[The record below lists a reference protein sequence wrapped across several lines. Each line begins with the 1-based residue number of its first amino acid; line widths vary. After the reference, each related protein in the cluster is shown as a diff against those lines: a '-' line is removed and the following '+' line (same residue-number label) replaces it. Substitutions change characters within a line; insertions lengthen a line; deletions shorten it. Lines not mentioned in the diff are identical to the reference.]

1 MAQAKPTFPLL
12 LPPEE
17 VEVEVEVA
25 AEEVLV
31 ELAEAGALEE
41 VWATS
46 EVVGAA
52 ADVAADVAA
61 AELLKLVVGRG
72 LQRFVE
78 LSARLFLLAITS
90 W

>member
-1 MAQAKPTFPLL
+1 M
-12 LPPEE
+12 
-17 VEVEVEVA
+17 
-25 AEEVLV
+25 
-31 ELAEAGALEE
+31 
-41 VWATS
+41 

-52 ADVAADVAA
+52 ADVAVDVAA